1 MESTSTF
8 PQQEQ
13 DIWDHLDEESS
24 SIVSD
29 SESSVSGTTGEH
41 QQQKQDSNS
50 FLVTLREGDVV
61 HDLLKTRFL
70 GGLGLISTKTEIL
83 AIHRNACSDVVSQAR
98 LQSFHVYAEAVSKI
112 RGGNSNVKYAWYG
125 SYGENDVRD
134 ILSNGFSHAHGHSLC
149 LSPDDS
155 PLQSVKNCV
164 AGRNGVKHLILCRV
178 ILGRTE
184 IVQSDTKQCYPSCED
199 YDSGVDNISAPNKY
213 MIWSSRM
220 NTHVWPAYVIS
231 FRVSS
236 FKGVEVSEDEHV
248 RPPTSP
254 WMPFPILIS
263 VLSKVL
269 PSLDIAL
276 ICKFHK
282 AKKEGKISRHELIQ
296 KVRQIAGDKLLISV
310 IKSYR
315 AKVLAPREATGCNL
329 LNYSVLALVG
339 IESWFD
345 FEDQINRSWC
355 SKAFGTQA

>member
-8 PQQEQ
+8 PQQQ
-13 DIWDHLDEESS
+13 HIWDHHHEEDSS

-29 SESSVSGTTGEH
+29 SESGVSGTTGEK
-41 QQQKQDSNS
+41 QKQDSNS
-50 FLVTLREGDVV
+50 CLVRLEEGDTV

-70 GGLGLISTKTEIL
+70 RGLGLISTKTEIL

-112 RGGNSNVKYAWYG
+112 RGGNIVTEFAGLMANREPVRANR
-125 SYGENDVRD
+125 YGENDVRD
-134 ILSNGFSHAHGHSLC
+134 ILSNGFSHVHGSSLS

-155 PLQSVKNCV
+155 PLQSVKSCFV
-164 AGRNGVKHLILCRV
+164 GRDGVRHLILCRV

-199 YDSGVDNISAPNKY
+199 YDSGVDNISAPTKY

-220 NTHVWPAYVIS
+220 NTHVWPAYLIS
-231 FRVSS
+231 FKVSS
-236 FKGVEVSEDEHV
+236 SKGVEMNEDKHV
-248 RPPTSP
+248 KPTSP

-276 ICKFHK
+276 ICKFYK

-315 AKVLAPREATGCNL
+315 AKKKPASFQQTKSKN
-329 LNYSVLALVG
+329 G
-339 IESWFD
+339 I
-345 FEDQINRSWC
+345 
-355 SKAFGTQA
+355 